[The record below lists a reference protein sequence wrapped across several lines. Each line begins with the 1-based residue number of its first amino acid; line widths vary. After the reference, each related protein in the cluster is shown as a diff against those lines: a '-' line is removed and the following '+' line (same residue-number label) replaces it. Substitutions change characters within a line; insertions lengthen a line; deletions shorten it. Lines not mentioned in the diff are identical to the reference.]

1 MVACAP
7 RALTLSS
14 AACAADWRR
23 AHAQKPL
30 PWESRW
36 FCRGCSLGAVR
47 AGIDATVAECTAQVD
62 EVKAICVRCHKP
74 CDRMLHNRYCVSCYN
89 RHRELSVGVNGRGNA
104 PVVLRERYPLH
115 QVAVRVRRTSLP
127 GWDWTHPVAGVASSL
142 EAMLVS
148 LRARSQPLYFARP
161 VAVTVTAQFHF
172 WGGV

>member
-1 MVACAP
+1 M
-7 RALTLSS
+7 SS
-14 AACAADWRR
+14 AACAADWLR
-23 AHAQKPL
+23 AQVQKPF

-36 FCRGCSLGAVR
+36 FCRTCLLGAAR
-47 AGIDATVAECTAQVD
+47 AGKDAAAAERTAQVD
-62 EVKAICVRCHKP
+62 AVKSICVRCHKP

-89 RHRELSVGVNGRGNA
+89 RQRELAVGLNGKGSA

-115 QVAVRVRRTSLP
+115 QVAVRVRRASAP
-127 GWDWTHPVAGVASSL
+127 GWDWTRPVDRVADTL